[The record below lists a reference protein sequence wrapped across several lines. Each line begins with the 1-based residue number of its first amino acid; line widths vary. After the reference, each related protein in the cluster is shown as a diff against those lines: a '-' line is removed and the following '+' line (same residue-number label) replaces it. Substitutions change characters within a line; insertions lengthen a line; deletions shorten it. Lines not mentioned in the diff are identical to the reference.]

1 MANEGHKHH
10 SYFFT
15 IIMVIIIK
23 IKYEQINF
31 LKFVAYLL
39 TDVFEKVG
47 MVVMLG

>member
-15 IIMVIIIK
+15 MVIIIK

-31 LKFVAYLL
+31 LKFVVYLL